1 MRPPRALFGPGLVL
15 LFTLVTGGWFLRQ
28 GVAQDQS
35 AADARL
41 FQEVVEHIA
50 NQYVD
55 PVDRNAL
62 YENAINGILTELG
75 DPNTA
80 LMTGETFENFRL
92 QTEGDYGGVG
102 LEISD
107 RDDFIT
113 VVSPL
118 PNTPGAQAGIRAGDE
133 IVEVDGASTRDWPVQ
148 QAVQLLRGRPG
159 TTVEVRI
166 VRLGVDDPIDFTI
179 TRERIQL
186 FAVPFATLLEGTIG
200 YVPLGLFSESSTAE
214 VRAAADSLRSAGATS
229 LILDL
234 RGNPGGILDQGVGIA
249 DLFLPVGAPV
259 VETRGRN
266 GVTNGM
272 LRASSGDRYEGMPI
286 VVLVDRG
293 SASASE
299 IVAGA
304 LQDLDRALILGAS
317 TFGKGSVQSLF
328 SLSSGYVLK
337 LTTARW
343 FTPQGRSIER
353 MGSDNLDLLTAEDSV
368 AAAVVPEELEHLPIT
383 VTGAYVLPADTAGRP
398 TVTSVAGRTL
408 YGGGGIVPDVLVRQ
422 DTLTTA
428 EQEAARALFQEGG
441 KFSLGLFSYVVEFL
455 NERGTGNPDFE
466 VTDADLVELH
476 EVLRTE
482 RELELDLPTFLVAGR
497 IVRFELESEIAARG
511 WGALEGFRR
520 TMQHDAPLQSA
531 IELLR
536 GADSPADLFTLA
548 DRAGIATLGFSG
560 GVGF

>member
-1 MRPPRALFGPGLVL
+1 MRPPRALFGPSLVL
-15 LFTLVTGGWFLRQ
+15 FFTLVAGGWFLRQ

-35 AADARL
+35 AADSRL
-41 FQEVVEHIA
+41 FQEVLDHIA
-50 NQYVD
+50 NQYVE

-62 YENAINGILTELG
+62 YEDAINGILTELG

-80 LMTGETFENFRL
+80 LMTPETFENFRL

-107 RDDFIT
+107 RDDYIT

-118 PNTPGAQAGIRAGDE
+118 PATPGDRAGIRAGDQ
-133 IVEVDGASTRDWPVQ
+133 IVEVDGTSTFDWPVQ
-148 QAVQLLRGRPG
+148 QAVQVLRGRPG
-159 TTVEVRI
+159 TDVQVQI
-166 VRLGVDDPIDFTI
+166 VRQGVEEPIAYTI

-186 FAVPFATLLEGTIG
+186 FAVPFATLLDGTVG

-214 VRAAADSLRSAGATS
+214 VRAAADSLKAAGATS

-249 DLFLPVGAPV
+249 DLFLPAGSPV
-259 VETRGRN
+259 VETRGRD

-272 LRASSGDRYEGMPI
+272 LSASSGDRYEGMPI

-304 LQDLDRALILGAS
+304 LQDHDRALILGSS
-317 TFGKGSVQSLF
+317 TFGKGSVQSLY

-343 FTPQGRSIER
+343 YTPRGRSIER
-353 MGSDNLDLLTAEDSV
+353 TDDAAQDSL
-368 AAAVVPEELEHLPIT
+368 AAALADGSEHLPIT
-383 VTGAYVLPADTAGRP
+383 VTGAYVLPPDTAGRP

-408 YGGGGIVPDVLVRQ
+408 YGGGGIVPDVMVRQ
-422 DTLTTA
+422 DTLTTP
-428 EQEAARALFQEGG
+428 EQEATRALFQEGG
-441 KFSLGLFSYVVEFL
+441 KFSLGLFSFAVDFL
-455 NERGTGNPDFE
+455 NLNGSENPNFE
-466 VTDADLVELH
+466 VTEADLTRLH
-476 EVLRTE
+476 EELRTE
-482 RELELDLPTFLVAGR
+482 RELELELSTFLEAERV
-497 IVRFELESEIAARG
+497 VRFEIESEIAVQG
-511 WGALEGFRR
+511 WGALGGFRR
-520 TMQHDAPLQSA
+520 TLPYDAPLQSA
-531 IELLR
+531 LELLR
-536 GADSPADLFTLA
+536 GADSPADLFTEA
-548 DRAGIATLGFSG
+548 ARSGIGSLGFSG
-560 GVGF
+560 GVVR